1 MSQSTIEAK
10 RPAVG
15 ESRAAGD
22 TKRTVGVSA
31 TDSTTTFTPRQAA
44 RAQAILRSLLN
55 GHPPDG
61 ISSEDY
67 GPWGEVLAE
76 LYNAHAVGG
85 TEAVRRSFNAMAK
98 AHPSLM
104 ARIANAPKPPKTR
117 WTVAELL
124 STEFPEPHWA
134 VPGIIPVGLTFLA
147 GRPKLGKSW
156 LGLQIAHAMGTGG
169 VVLDQQISRGNV
181 LYLAFEDSPRRL
193 KDRLTKQ
200 GIPSDAT
207 ITFETRWPALI
218 EGGLANLQAEIE
230 QNGYTL
236 VIVDTFARVAG
247 QADQSDVAEMTAIL
261 SNLQQIAQIYDL
273 AILLID
279 HHRKKIGFVGGS
291 PIDDIIGSTAKAA
304 VADTVLGLFREQ
316 GKHGARLKIIGRDVE
331 EQDLALEWD
340 GQLFCWHLL
349 GEAGQVLKDTL
360 KGEILDAICDLMSL
374 GETPSTTRIATH
386 LGKDKGNV
394 SRELANLVATG
405 KVIKGEKQG
414 REQPYWL
421 PAADGPEEV

>member
-1 MSQSTIEAK
+1 MSQSTLEAK
-10 RPAVG
+10 RPAGG
-15 ESRAAGD
+15 ESQAAGD

-31 TDSTTTFTPRQAA
+31 TDCATTFTPRQAS
-44 RAQAILRSLLN
+44 RAQAMLRGLLN
-55 GHPPDG
+55 GHPPDS
-61 ISSEDY
+61 ISPEDC

-76 LYNAHAVGG
+76 LYNAHVVGS
-85 TEAVRRSFNAMAK
+85 TEAVRRSFNALAK
-98 AHPSLM
+98 ANPSLM
-104 ARIANAPKPPKTR
+104 ARIANAPQPPKTR

-124 STEFPEPHWA
+124 ATEFPEPHWA

-156 LGLQIAHAMGTGG
+156 LGLQIAHAIGTGG
-169 VVLDQQISRGNV
+169 VVLDRQINRGNV

-207 ITFETRWPALI
+207 ITFETRWPALV

-247 QADQSDVAEMTAIL
+247 QVDQSDVAEMTAIL

-279 HHRKKIGFVGGS
+279 HHRKSMGFVGGS

-316 GKHGARLKIIGRDVE
+316 GKHGARLKVIGRE
-331 EQDLALEWD
+331 
-340 GQLFCWHLL
+340 
-349 GEAGQVLKDTL
+349 
-360 KGEILDAICDLMSL
+360 
-374 GETPSTTRIATH
+374 
-386 LGKDKGNV
+386 
-394 SRELANLVATG
+394 
-405 KVIKGEKQG
+405 
-414 REQPYWL
+414 
-421 PAADGPEEV
+421 

>member
-1 MSQSTIEAK
+1 MNQTAIEA
-10 RPAVG
+10 RCPAG
-15 ESRAAGD
+15 EESRAAGD
-22 TKRTVGVSA
+22 IQRTAGASA
-31 TDSTTTFTPRQAA
+31 AAPATTFIPHQAA
-44 RAQAILRSLLN
+44 RAQAMLRSLLN

-76 LYNAHAVGG
+76 LCHAHTVGG
-85 TEAVRRSFNAMAK
+85 TEAVRRSFNALAK
-98 AHPSLM
+98 ANPSL
-104 ARIANAPKPPKTR
+104 IALIATTPELRKTR

-124 STEFPEPHWA
+124 SAEFPEPHWA
-134 VPGIIPVGLTFLA
+134 VPGIIPIGLTFLA

-156 LGLQIAHAMGTGG
+156 LGLQIAHAVGTGG
-169 VVLDQQISRGNV
+169 MVLDRQVDRGNV

-200 GIPSDAT
+200 GIPSHAT
-207 ITFETRWPALI
+207 ITFETKWPALV

-236 VIVDTFARVAG
+236 VIVDTFARIAG
-247 QADQSDVAEMTAIL
+247 QVDQSDVAEMTAIL

-279 HHRKKIGFVGGS
+279 HHRKNIDFVGGS

-316 GKHGARLKIIGRDVE
+316 GKHGATLKVIGRDVE

-340 GQLFCWHLL
+340 GQLFCWRLV

-360 KGEILDAICDLMSL
+360 RGEILEAIYELTSL

-421 PAADGPEEV
+421 PATNGPEEV